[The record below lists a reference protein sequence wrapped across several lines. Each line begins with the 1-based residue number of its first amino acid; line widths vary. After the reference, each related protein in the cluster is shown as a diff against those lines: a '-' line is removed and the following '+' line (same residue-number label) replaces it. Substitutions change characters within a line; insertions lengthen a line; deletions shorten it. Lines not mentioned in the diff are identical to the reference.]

1 MLRIRSTTCST
12 VHTTHHSFNYYNN
25 VITHITHRLQVIKQK
40 LKGIM
45 AWINQRSHSQSSETN
60 PVSAEVQDKDNEDY
74 DNNYDNVCIALS
86 IHY

>member
-1 MLRIRSTTCST
+1 M
-12 VHTTHHSFNYYNN
+12 
-25 VITHITHRLQVIKQK
+25 QVIKQK

-74 DNNYDNVCIALS
+74 DNNYDNVCIAS
-86 IHY
+86 VFITDTIHYSFHFSLNQEWKLKHGTIMIWNVGKQK